1 MTAFSL
7 VPGGWIDPF
16 DLVCSLRP
24 RMGWFKEPTDFIRT
38 TGDRVLRITPK
49 VIEKWPELGNA
60 LEAVEAIGQ
69 GQYERGE
76 TRIEMVEAGA
86 SVLIPA
92 TGTVL
97 MVLRTNPLVT
107 VAGPQQAFNP
117 AVTGD
122 LIAVSAGMCVM
133 NMGTTAWAG
142 LLVEARRTAS
152 Q

>member
-7 VPGGWIDPF
+7 IPGGWIDPF

-24 RMGWFKEPTDFIRT
+24 RMGWFKDKDEMMPPGHRW
-38 TGDRVLRITPK
+38 LRIAPK

-86 SVLIPA
+86 SALIPA

-97 MVLRTNPLVT
+97 VVLRTNPLVT

-133 NMGTTAWAG
+133 NMGATAWVG
-142 LLVEARRTAS
+142 LLIEARRTPS
-152 Q
+152 P